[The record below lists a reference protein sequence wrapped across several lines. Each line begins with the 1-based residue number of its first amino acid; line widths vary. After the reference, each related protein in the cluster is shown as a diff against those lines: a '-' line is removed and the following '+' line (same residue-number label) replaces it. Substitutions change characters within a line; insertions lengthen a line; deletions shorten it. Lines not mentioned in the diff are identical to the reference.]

1 MSVFSEVY
9 VKQGRGLERL
19 NFDNTYARLPEQWY
33 QRTVPQPLKGA
44 HLASF
49 NPHVGVLIGLDPCA
63 IDFDELVRYFNGEIA
78 LPGAEP
84 LAMKY
89 TGHQFGF
96 YNPDLGD
103 GRGLLLGEVVNQN
116 GERWDLHLKGAGRTA
131 FSRFGDGRAVLRST
145 IREYLAGEA
154 MAGLGIPTTRALCL
168 IASEQ
173 FTQRN
178 GMEPC
183 ALLVRVTPCHIR
195 FGHFEYFF
203 YSRQYDQLKT
213 LADYSIDRYYPQC
226 RGSDNPYLA
235 LYLEVQ
241 ERTAE
246 LVALWQSYDFVHGVL
261 NTDNMSILGETFDY
275 GPYTFMDWHEP
286 DHVANKNDDEGRYA
300 FKRQPEIVL
309 WNMSAFA
316 QALVPLVP
324 QAELEQALTQF
335 MGRFRFHELKRMR
348 ARLGL
353 QLEEKGDAD
362 LIVRLRQIAAA
373 HKLDLTRFLYQLS
386 DLPSDD
392 QLADMLGLCGLP
404 GELVEWLG
412 DYKTRLKL
420 EVASAPIRMAQMRA
434 VNPRYILR
442 NYMAEEVIRQAH
454 AGDYRPLNELLSL
467 LRDPA
472 CVDPA
477 LDRYAGAPPDWAGGI
492 CLTCSS

>member
-1 MSVFSEVY
+1 MAKE
-9 VKQGRGLERL
+9 QTRRTLESL
-19 NFDNTYARLPEQWY
+19 QFDNSYARLPQQWY
-33 QRTVPQPLKGA
+33 QRTEPAPLKGA
-44 HLASF
+44 RLAGF
-49 NPHVGVLIGLDPCA
+49 NAEVAQLIDLDPCSVTP
-63 IDFDELVRYFNGEIA
+63 EQLVCYFNGEKS

-103 GRGLLLGEVVNQN
+103 GRGLLLGEVVNHK

-168 IASEQ
+168 IASEHY
-173 FTQRN
+173 TQRN

-195 FGHFEYFF
+195 FGHFEYFY
-203 YSRQYDQLKT
+203 YSRQHDQLKL

-226 RGSDNPYLA
+226 READNPYLA
-235 LYLEVQ
+235 LFLEVQ

-286 DHVANKNDDEGRYA
+286 DHIANKNDDQGRYA

-309 WNMSAFA
+309 WNLSAFA

-324 QAELEQALTQF
+324 QEALEQALTRF
-335 MGRFRFHELKRMR
+335 MGRFRYHELKRMR

-353 QLEEKGDAD
+353 QQEDEGDAA
-362 LIVRLRQIAAA
+362 LVVELRRLAAA
-373 HKLDLTRFLYQLS
+373 NRLDLARFFYHLS
-386 DLPSDD
+386 EQPAEEL
-392 QLADMLGLCGLP
+392 LASELGLCESVP
-404 GELVEWLG
+404 ELSEWL
-412 DYKTRLKL
+412 KTYWRRLAL
-420 EVASAPIRMAQMRA
+420 EVASPPIREAQMRA

-442 NYMAEEVIRQAH
+442 NYMAEEVIREAH
-454 AGDYRPLNELLSL
+454 AGNYAPLNDLLPL
-467 LRDPA
+467 LREPA
-472 CVDPA
+472 KVDPK
-477 LDRYAGAPPDWAGGI
+477 LDRYAGMPPDWAGAI

>member
-1 MSVFSEVY
+1 MERAHALQTLESLHF
-9 VKQGRGLERL
+9 VK
-19 NFDNTYARLPEQWY
+19 NYSRLPEQWF
-33 QRTVPQPLKGA
+33 QRIDPKPLQGA

-49 NPHVGVLIGLDPCA
+49 NAEVAGLIDLDPCTV
-63 IDFDELVRYFNGEIA
+63 DPERLVSCFNGEQP

-103 GRGLLLGEVVNQN
+103 GRGLLLGEVVNHK

-173 FTQRN
+173 FTRRN

-183 ALLVRVTPCHIR
+183 AMLVRVTPCHIR
-195 FGHFEYFF
+195 FGHFEYF
-203 YSRQYDQLKT
+203 YYTGQHDQLKQ
-213 LADYSIDRYYPQC
+213 LADYAIQRYYPDC
-226 RGSDNPYLA
+226 ADSANPYLSM
-235 LYLEVQ
+235 YLEIQ

-246 LVALWQSYDFVHGVL
+246 LVALWQSYGFVHGVL

-275 GPYTFMDWHEP
+275 GPYTFMDWYEP
-286 DHVANKNDDEGRYA
+286 DHIANKNDDQGRYA

-309 WNMSAFA
+309 WNLSALA
-316 QALVPLVP
+316 QALIPLIP
-324 QAELEQALTQF
+324 QDKLEHALTQF
-335 MGRFRFHELKRMR
+335 MERFRYYELKRMR

-353 QLEEKGDAD
+353 QSEDAGDEELLDK
-362 LIVRLRQIAAA
+362 LRRIAASQR
-373 HKLDLTRFLYQLS
+373 LDLSRFLYLLS
-386 DLPSDD
+386 DLDELSDQ
-392 QLADMLGLCGLP
+392 QLADKLGLCAVPEALTG
-404 GELVEWLG
+404 WLD
-412 DYKTRLKL
+412 DYRARLER
-420 EVASAPIRMAQMRA
+420 EVASAPIRRAQMRA

-442 NYMAEEVIRQAH
+442 NYMAEEVIREAH
-454 AGDYRPLNELLSL
+454 AGDYTPLRDLLPL
-467 LRDPA
+467 LRNPSRI
-472 CVDPA
+472 DPA
-477 LDRYAGAPPDWAGGI
+477 LDRYAGAPPDWAGSI

>member
-1 MSVFSEVY
+1 MDMKAKSA
-9 VKQGRGLERL
+9 GLEGL
-19 NFDNTYARLPEQWY
+19 NFDNSYARLPERWY
-33 QRTVPQPLKGA
+33 QRREPMPLKGA

-49 NPHVGVLIGLDPCA
+49 NPQVAAMLGLDPCEL
-63 IDFDELVRYFNGEIA
+63 DPRELVPFLNGDQPI
-78 LPGAEP
+78 PGADP

-103 GRGLLLGEVVNQN
+103 GRGLLLGEVVNPA
-116 GERWDLHLKGAGRTA
+116 GERLDIHLKGAGRTA
-131 FSRFGDGRAVLRST
+131 FSRFGDGRAVLRSS

-183 ALLVRVTPCHIR
+183 ALLARVTPCHIR
-195 FGHFEYFF
+195 FGHFEYF
-203 YSRQYDQLKT
+203 YYTRQYDELKV
-213 LADYSIDRYYPQC
+213 LADYSIERYYPDC
-226 RGSDNPYLA
+226 AKADNPYLA

-246 LVALWQSYDFVHGVL
+246 LVALWQCYGFVHGVL

-275 GPYTFMDWHEP
+275 GPYTFLDQYIP
-286 DHVANKNDDEGRYA
+286 DFVSNKNDHESRYA
-300 FKRQPEIVL
+300 FEKQPEIVL
-309 WNMSAFA
+309 WNLSAFA

-324 QAELEQALTQF
+324 QQELEQALTTF
-335 MGRFRFHELKRMR
+335 MGRYRYYEQKRMR

-353 QLEEKGDAD
+353 QQEESGDAE
-362 LIVRLRQIAAA
+362 LIAGLKKLAAEQRL
-373 HKLDLTRFLYQLS
+373 DMTRFFYRLS
-386 DLPSDD
+386 ELGDGDDAGLTDLMALSPEPSA
-392 QLADMLGLCGLP
+392 LADW
-404 GELVEWLG
+404 VEA
-412 DYKTRLKL
+412 YRQRLAR
-420 EVASAPIRMAQMRA
+420 EVASAPIRQAQMKA

-442 NYMAEEVIRQAH
+442 NYMAEEVIRAAH
-454 AGDYRPLNELLSL
+454 AGDYRPLNDLLPL
-467 LRDPA
+467 LRDPGSIH
-472 CVDPA
+472 PN
-477 LDRYAGAPPDWAGGI
+477 LDHYAQQPPDWAGAI

>member
-1 MSVFSEVY
+1 MKARSV
-9 VKQGRGLERL
+9 GLEQL
-19 NFDNTYARLPEQWY
+19 NFDNTYARLPERWY
-33 QRTVPQPLKGA
+33 QRREPTPLKGA
-44 HLASF
+44 HLAGF
-49 NPHVGVLIGLDPCA
+49 NPQVAAIIGLDPCEV
-63 IDFDELVRYFNGEIA
+63 DPRELVPFFNGEKE

-103 GRGLLLGEVVNQN
+103 GRGLLLGEVVNES
-116 GERWDLHLKGAGRTA
+116 GERFDVHVKGAGRTA
-131 FSRFGDGRAVLRST
+131 FSRFGDGRAVLRSS

-203 YSRQYDQLKT
+203 YTRQYDELKQ
-213 LADYSIDRYYPQC
+213 LADYCIERFYPGC
-226 RGSDNPYLA
+226 KTAENPYLA
-235 LYLEVQ
+235 MFLEVQ

-246 LVALWQSYDFVHGVL
+246 LVALWQCYGFVHGVL

-275 GPYTFMDWHEP
+275 GPYTFLDGYDP
-286 DHVANKNDDEGRYA
+286 SHVANKNDHEARYA
-300 FKRQPEIVL
+300 FGKQPEIVL

-324 QAELEQALTQF
+324 QKDLEQALTKF
-335 MGRFRFHELKRMR
+335 MARYRFHELKRMR

-353 QLEEKGDAD
+353 QREEEGDAE
-362 LIVRLRQIAAA
+362 LIAGLKKLAAA
-373 HKLDLTRFLYQLS
+373 QDLDLGRFFYRLSEMDGGGAADWEGLLALVCNPVDLEAWLTLYQ
-386 DLPSDD
+386 
-392 QLADMLGLCGLP
+392 Q
-404 GELVEWLG
+404 
-412 DYKTRLKL
+412 RLDR
-420 EVASAPIRMAQMRA
+420 EVASFPIRQAQMKA
-434 VNPRYILR
+434 VNPRYVLR
-442 NYMAEEVIRQAH
+442 NYMAEEVIREAH
-454 AGDYRPLNELLSL
+454 AGDYKPLNELVGL
-467 LRDPA
+467 LRDPSR
-472 CVDPA
+472 VHPE
-477 LDRYAGAPPDWAGGI
+477 LDRYHDEPPEWAAAI